1 VTDIV
6 SRLRQT
12 RADMLGTDDEQH
24 YWDCHDA
31 ADEIERLRGDAAV
44 TRLRLDAAHAEIER
58 LRQSD
63 RLQPI
68 KIEVEQLRLAI
79 RRLADQD
86 ATLSVCD
93 GSVTV
98 TMDATPDTHTTP
110 TEGSVQ
116 AQCPITAEE
125 RAAIERAMDGYIAW
139 MEDNVALDTP
149 EVQAVLYRLRGILG
163 RLQ

>member
-1 VTDIV
+1 MTDIV
-6 SRLRQT
+6 ERLRNW
-12 RADMLGTDDEQH
+12 RGVHLAHGGRLFEE
-24 YWDCHDA
+24 A
-31 ADEIERLRGDAAV
+31 ADSIEQLRGDAEVA
-44 TRLRLDAAHAEIER
+44 RLRLDAAHAEIER

-116 AQCPITAEE
+116 AQCPITVEE
-125 RAAIERAMDGYIAW
+125 REAIEVAAAAYS
-139 MEDNVALDTP
+139 EDHGERFATILRSLL
-149 EVQAVLYRLRGILG
+149 ERLSTR
-163 RLQ
+163 